1 MTSVVHAFAQ
11 FSRGLSGDGAAAQRT
26 GYNANVHR
34 WRAQEAWQVVRMY
47 YAVMLVVMFW
57 QLDNIWENAQLA
69 QAVDLRWPVAWM
81 QWLGIKAGATIVLF
95 GMFAS
100 GLLGVVFFRHR
111 LARIAVAFFFVQ
123 HVAFNNSFGY
133 VNNSFHIWM
142 WMSLGFACLPTATAE
157 QLHQSRVLRHQT
169 LMVFTWVTGLILL
182 FYTLSGIAKLVGAIP
197 IDPSKMSSLA
207 PDALAHLVLNRLLAA
222 DEVSVFGDLLAAAPI
237 AGWPIYLLV
246 IYIEVFA
253 FIALF
258 RPALL
263 WLFGS
268 ILVVFHIGIWFFMEI
283 QFPLQPLQ
291 VLLLLVWS
299 PFRPRNADWRQILWS
314 LPLLGSALR
323 PMAQDMTQASA
334 SRVVYWWQQEWRVFA
349 VIAVLAALDV
359 LPELV
364 KRTLA

>member
-1 MTSVVHAFAQ
+1 MPKLVSVLGQ
-11 FSRGLSGDGAAAQRT
+11 FSRGLSGDGAAPQRT
-26 GYNANVHR
+26 GYDATVHR
-34 WRAQEAWQVVRMY
+34 WRAQEAWQLVRIY

-57 QLDNIWENAQLA
+57 QLDNIWENANLA
-69 QAVDLRWPVAWM
+69 QAVDLRWPVLWM
-81 QWLGIKAGATIVLF
+81 QWLGIKTSATIVLL

-100 GLLGVVFFRHR
+100 GLLGAVFYRHR
-111 LARIAVAFFFVQ
+111 WARIAVAVFFVQ
-123 HVAFNNSFGY
+123 HVALNGSFGY

-142 WMSLGFACLPTATAE
+142 WMSVGFACLPTATAP
-157 QLHQSRVLRHQT
+157 QLHQNRALRQQSLT
-169 LMVFTWVTGLILL
+169 VFAWVTGLILL

-222 DEVSVFGDLLAAAPI
+222 DEVSVFGDLLAAAPL

-253 FIALF
+253 FVALF

-291 VLLLLVWS
+291 ALLLLVWS
-299 PFRPRNADWRQILWS
+299 PFRPRNLDWRQILWS
-314 LPLLGSALR
+314 LPVLGSALR
-323 PMAQDMTQASA
+323 PVSQATTG
-334 SRVVYWWQQEWRVFA
+334 RLVYWWQQEWRVFV
-349 VIAVLAALDV
+349 VIAVLTALDV

-364 KRTLA
+364 KRALA